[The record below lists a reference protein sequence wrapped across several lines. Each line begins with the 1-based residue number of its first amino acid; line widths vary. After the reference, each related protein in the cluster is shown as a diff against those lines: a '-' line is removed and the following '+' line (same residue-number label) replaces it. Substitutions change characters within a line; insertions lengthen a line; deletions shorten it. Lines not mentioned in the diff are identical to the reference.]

1 MLAPYNSEIHPDD
14 TLEEEADVA
23 FEPNALKF
31 ARIVREINRK
41 YEQNN
46 NGELDNGVINEEQI
60 VKSEVD
66 RFSYNNSSNDFEF
79 NNLSEISCSEF
90 TNMPSKPNLHI

>member
-31 ARIVREINRK
+31 GRIVREINRK

-60 VKSEVD
+60 VTSEVD